1 MDLLI
6 RVAGE
11 AGQGLE
17 TLGGLLTSTFAG
29 LGLHVFG
36 TETYM
41 SRIRGGLNWFDIRI
55 GEEELF
61 SSREEPNLLV
71 VLAPQRLES
80 LRRQVSERDLI
91 VLNDRPQRGVIG
103 IEFGEEARKLTG
115 APVMGNTVAAGTILS
130 LLGYGVEAL
139 APHLERQFAGKGRE
153 VVDANLRC
161 ARRGAELAEPYAG
174 YLPPP
179 KRVGAP
185 DFVCT
190 GNEAIALGAATAGV
204 EFYTGYPMTPST
216 GILSSLA
223 GMADEYGMVVEQ
235 AEDEIAAINMVC
247 GATYAGVPAMTATSG
262 GGFALMVEGI
272 ALAGMLELP
281 AVVVLGQRP
290 GPATGLPTRTAQQEL
305 LFALHAGH
313 GEFPKAVF
321 APGTAAQAYE
331 VSRHAIEIAH
341 RFQTPVIILSDQFL
355 ADSRKNMPA
364 LDRALRPVDRCLLAD
379 PPPDYERYADTPD
392 GVSPRA
398 IPGSS
403 AYVVVDS
410 DEHTEDGHIT
420 EDLTAR
426 LRLQDKRMRK
436 LVGLTGSALP
446 PEWYGVQ
453 EAEHLL
459 VAWGSTYGPCR
470 EAADLLSAQGLRVA
484 MLHFPQ
490 VWPLQTERVRK
501 LLKSARRVTCVECNA
516 AGQFASLLREAG
528 ALDECGLMLK
538 YDGMPF
544 TGEEIA
550 RRLVS

>member
-1 MDLLI
+1 MDILI

-11 AGQGLE
+11 AGQGVE

-29 LGLHVFG
+29 LGLHVFS

-55 GEEELF
+55 GESELF
-61 SSREEPNLLV
+61 SGREQPNLLV
-71 VLAPQRLES
+71 VLAPKGLDF
-80 LRRQVSERDLI
+80 LRSQVGECDLV
-91 VLNDRPQRGVIG
+91 VLNDRPQRGTIA
-103 IEFGEEARKLTG
+103 IEFGEEAKKLTG
-115 APVMGNTVAAGTILS
+115 AAVMGNTVAAGAILA
-130 LLGYGVEAL
+130 LLGYGAEAL
-139 APHLERQFAGKGRE
+139 DAPLEGQFRAKGQE
-153 VVDANLRC
+153 VVDANLKC
-161 ARRGAELAEPYAG
+161 ARRGAELAEPYMG

-204 EFYTGYPMTPST
+204 RFYTAYPMTPST
-216 GILSSLA
+216 GILTHLASL
-223 GMADEYGMVVEQ
+223 ADEYGIVVEQ

-247 GATYAGVPAMTATSG
+247 GAAYAGVPAMTGTSG
-262 GGFALMVEGI
+262 GGFALMVEGV

-281 AVVVLGQRP
+281 AVIVLGQRP
-290 GPATGLPTRTAQQEL
+290 GPATGLPTRTAQQDL
-305 LFALHAGH
+305 RFALHAGH
-313 GEFPKAVF
+313 GEFARAVL
-321 APGTAAQAYE
+321 APGTPPQAYE
-331 VSRHAIEIAH
+331 LTRHAVEIAH
-341 RFQTPVIILSDQFL
+341 RFQTPVTVLSDQFL
-355 ADSRKNMPA
+355 ADMRKNMPP
-364 LDRALRPVDRCLLAD
+364 LDRTLRPVDRYLLAD
-379 PPPDYERYADTPD
+379 PPPDYLRYADAPD

-426 LRLQDKRMRK
+426 VRLQDKRMRK
-436 LVGLTGSALP
+436 LNGLTEAAVA
-446 PEWYGVQ
+446 PEWYGLAD
-453 EAEHLL
+453 AEHVL

-470 EAADLLSAQGLRVA
+470 EAADLLSAEGQRVA
-484 MLHFPQ
+484 MLHFAQ
-490 VWPLQTERVRK
+490 VWPLRAEAARER
-501 LLKSARRVTCVECNA
+501 LKTARRVTCIEGNST
-516 AGQFASLLREAG
+516 GQFASLLRQVG
-528 ALDECGLMLK
+528 VLGECSLMLK

-550 RRLVS
+550 RRAKC